1 MASDEIYEF
10 GGFTLDVLERRVS
23 DGRQPIALAPKAF
36 DLLVALIRRAGH
48 LTSKQDL
55 LERVWSEAYV
65 EEGILAVHVSA
76 LRKALRDTQRPAS
89 FIETV
94 PRSGYRFVAP
104 VRRRANVAAPAPAL
118 PDDRPAEPPS
128 SRTAP
133 SLLDVLPARPLT
145 PAGAVGAATAARP
158 TPEVYELCAI
168 GREHLLAASMFE
180 VPRAVEAFRAAM
192 RSTRRTAPRTPVSR
206 SPIAHR
212 PRCGSRRQPTRI
224 GTRDRRHCARSQSI
238 RTQMTPQ
245 VALGTVLFLG
255 EWDWDGAERSLRR
268 ALEINPAHVQGYVI
282 YGRLLDALGRP
293 REAMDVKLR
302 AFERDPL
309 SPIAPVQLAL
319 SCWNQRR
326 YDDAIEW
333 ANKALRIDP
342 RHLLARE
349 FLAGAYFR
357 SRISRSIWRHRSST
371 RRSRARRRMRCSRLR
386 TRTVQTA
393 GTASFDRCCNWWNA
407 IRARRRFNSRCSL
420 LSPATSTPPSVTSI
434 VRSTCTTR
442 RSSIWRSRRSGT
454 GCAPILG
461 SRVAWRGSVCRHD
474 KRGERREV
482 RGDEG
487 NEDS

>member
-1 MASDEIYEF
+1 MARDEIYEF
-10 GGFTLDVLERRVS
+10 GGFTLDVHERRVS
-23 DGRQPIALAPKAF
+23 DGRRPIALAPKAF

-55 LERVWSEAYV
+55 LERVWAEAYV

-76 LRKALRDTQRPAS
+76 LRKALRDTQRPAR

-104 VRRRANVAAPAPAL
+104 ITRRTSVAATAPAL
-118 PDDRPAEPPS
+118 PNDRPPEPPS
-128 SRTAP
+128 SRTWR
-133 SLLDVLPARPLT
+133 SLLDVLPPRPLA
-145 PAGAVGAATAARP
+145 PAGAVGAASAARS

-180 VPRAVEAFRAAM
+180 VPRAVEAFRAA
-192 RSTRRTAPRTPVSR
+192 
-206 SPIAHR
+206 IAIDASYGPAHA
-212 PRCGSRRQPTRI
+212 GLALA
-224 GTRDRRHCARSQSI
+224 HCAQAAMRVASPADAYRDARSAALRALAIDPDSDDA
-238 RTQMTPQ
+238 Q

-282 YGRLLDALGRP
+282 YGRLLDALGRSH
-293 REAMDVKLR
+293 EAMDIKLR

-309 SPIAPVQLAL
+309 SPIALVQLAL
-319 SCWNQRR
+319 TCWNQRR

-349 FLAGAYFR
+349 FLAGAYFQKQDFEKYLAASIEHAAIAGASADALRPIEDAYRADGWNGVVR
-357 SRISRSIWRHRSST
+357 SMLQLVESHPRTPPFQLALLCSLAGDVDAAFLHLD
-371 RRSRARRRMRCSRLR
+371 RALDAHDPSLVDLAVSPLWDRLR
-386 TRTVQTA
+386 A
-393 GTASFDRCCNWWNA
+393 DP
-407 IRARRRFNSRCSL
+407 RFE
-420 LSPATSTPPSVTSI
+420 
-434 VRSTCTTR
+434 
-442 RSSIWRSRRSGT
+442 
-454 GCAPILG
+454 
-461 SRVAWRGSVCRHD
+461 SRVARLRVPVRPES
-474 KRGERREV
+474 RE
-482 RGDEG
+482 DEV